1 MIRPYDYF
9 EWLCSFV
16 CDEKEKR
23 SYERMLRHL
32 FETQFT
38 YIIDMD
44 ANRISDGIDLRYR
57 FGRELGERDSAI
69 ASQLD
74 IYPCNVLEV
83 LIALSLRIENVMDN
97 PNIGNRTKHWFW
109 MMLDNLSL
117 SGMFDY
123 FYDENHVNEA
133 LEIFMNRKYQSDGSG
148 GGLVVIRNPR
158 MDMRFVEIWDQVNW
172 YLSENYI

>member
-1 MIRPYDYF
+1 MLSPYDYF

-16 CDEKEKR
+16 CDKKER
-23 SYERMLRHL
+23 SSYGELLMHL
-32 FETQFT
+32 FATQFT

-44 ANRISDGIDLRYR
+44 ANRVSDGIDLRYR
-57 FGRELGERDSAI
+57 FGREQGFKDSAI

-83 LIALSLRIENVMDN
+83 LVALSLRIETVMDN
-97 PNIGNRTKHWFW
+97 PSFGNRTKNWFW
-109 MMLDNLSL
+109 MMIDNLSL

-123 FYDENHVNEA
+123 YYDERHVDDA
-133 LEIFMNRKYQSDGSG
+133 LVTFMERKYQSDGSG
-148 GGLVVIRNPR
+148 GGLVVIKNPR
-158 MDMRFVEIWDQVNW
+158 MDLRFVEIWDQVNW